1 MTASRLIALVAL
13 AFCFVAGYF
22 VADFWS
28 RRDTSPLTQ
37 ICARVDYA
45 PAIASEIEIASA
57 SPGNLDLRRV
67 QNLRLGGL
75 LTLRDCPLRQ
85 QTGGLP
91 AEGARLIENIGPRN
105 KRIYVAM
112 GRFLR

>member
-1 MTASRLIALVAL
+1 MTASRLIALVPL

-28 RRDTSPLTQ
+28 RRDTSPLAQ

-57 SPGNLDLRRV
+57 SPGNLDLRRAPAHGWLWHKADMPMAPSNV
-67 QNLRLGGL
+67 SF
-75 LTLRDCPLRQ
+75 RQ
-85 QTGGLP
+85 QSGHGSRMASCLLMTRSGH
-91 AEGARLIENIGPRN
+91 A
-105 KRIYVAM
+105 VQ
-112 GRFLR
+112 